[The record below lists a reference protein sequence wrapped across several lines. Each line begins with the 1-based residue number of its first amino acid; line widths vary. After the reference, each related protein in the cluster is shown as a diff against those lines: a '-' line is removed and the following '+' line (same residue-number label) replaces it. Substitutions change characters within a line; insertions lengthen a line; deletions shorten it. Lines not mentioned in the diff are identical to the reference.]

1 MGICFFISLLGYTLL
16 MKRLL
21 LNIKIGSA
29 FYSAYL
35 GMFLCSYIFVIIF
48 NVYQPAAYI
57 ILYVGIVSLIA
68 IFVLSFIKK
77 DKFLLKQDIKMIIGI
92 IGLLGLFIYLL
103 GDGVFKSHDAYS
115 FWGRAAK
122 ELYTFDKF
130 YINPESNMS
139 HTDYNP
145 IMASLQYCITK
156 TFGWKEKYLFYPI
169 IACVTACFTMLCDF
183 IKTFWGKVLFILM
196 SLCCITFL
204 GSTFS
209 TAFLGADL
217 CLGLIFG
224 TSAIRFVYREDD
236 NITEMLP
243 ILLSI
248 LILPAIKLYTGL
260 LFSVILIA
268 LIILD
273 KIEPFYKKKQYL
285 LIGLVCILFM
295 QFSWSVVYNY
305 HIQKKNY
312 AIENNIKEY
321 MGEEYEDNF
330 HLSIKNLVKGNPR
343 NDSFLNSIDNNDITD
358 NVNSLMNQTLNVFN
372 THELYGVHLTVIQT
386 FLVFIL
392 GILYLRWTDKGQ
404 KERISKCIKIFG
416 ISIVLYVGGM
426 FVTYFVEPGTAAE
439 PIRYIGIVAIPIIV
453 LFYFSLFFNFKNKR
467 NKNILFLTIL
477 IMILN
482 IRYGGVI
489 TKAYKA
495 DDSQGYIYAQ
505 YTDKQIKNYIDEVV
519 MQFGIDERILLIDAY
534 DDNFQNY
541 IEGKNITGI
550 SFSYQYMLLPRRINV
565 LVEDCQNIN
574 SLQMYTMNEFD
585 EIIKNERIHKIL
597 LLSNDYNRIEFY
609 KSLFGFDEIYH
620 NILTIVDVHVID
632 GEIKYTNITPN
643 TKKTKMKE
651 ISQLVLKASNDDY
664 FFEVLCD
671 GIELEK
677 EYGVEIEVIEK
688 EVGEAEKVEV
698 IVYDFT
704 RELVIEKHEFEIS
717 NKRQEWFFEIK
728 NDEIENDN
736 LQLLIYAGT
745 RGSTEGNSIIIKNI
759 NLYHSP

>member
-21 LNIKIGSA
+21 PNIKIGSA
-29 FYSAYL
+29 FYSVYL
-35 GMFLCSYIFVIIF
+35 GMLLCSYIFVILF
-48 NVYQPAAYI
+48 NLYQLSAYI
-57 ILYVGIVSLIA
+57 ILYVGILLLIV
-68 IFVLSFIKK
+68 IFILNFVKK
-77 DKFLLKQDIKMIIGI
+77 DKFLSSQEIKMIIGT

-103 GDGVFKSHDAYS
+103 GDGALKVHDAYS

-145 IMASLQYCITK
+145 IMASLQYCITRA
-156 TFGWKEKYLFYPI
+156 FGWKEKYLFYPI
-169 IACVTACFTMLCDF
+169 IACVTVCFTMLCDF
-183 IKTFWGKVLFILM
+183 VKTFWGKVLFILM
-196 SLCCITFL
+196 SLCCITFF

-209 TAFLGADL
+209 TTFLGADL

-224 TSAIRFVYREDD
+224 TSAIRFVYREND
-236 NITEMLP
+236 NIIEMLP

-260 LFSVILIA
+260 LFSVILIV
-268 LIILD
+268 LMIVD
-273 KIEPFYKKKQYL
+273 KIEPFYKKKRYI
-285 LIGLVCILFM
+285 LIGLLCVLFM
-295 QFSWSVVYNY
+295 QLNWSVVYNY

-312 AIENNIKEY
+312 VTENNIKEY

-330 HLSIKNLVKGNPR
+330 HLSIKELVKGNPR
-343 NDSFLNSIDNNDITD
+343 NDSFLNSIDNKDVTD
-358 NVNSLMNQTLNVFN
+358 NVKGLINQTLNIFN
-372 THELYGVHLTVIQT
+372 TQELYGVHLTVIQT

-392 GILYLRWTDKGQ
+392 GILYLRWTDKEQ

-416 ISIVLYVGGM
+416 ISIVLYIGGM
-426 FVTYFVEPGTAAE
+426 FATYFVEPGTAAE
-439 PIRYIGIVAIPIIV
+439 PIRYIGIAVIPIIV
-453 LFYFSLFFNFKNKR
+453 LLYFSLFFNFKSKR
-467 NKNILFLTIL
+467 NKNILFLIIL
-477 IMILN
+477 IMIFN

-495 DDSQGYIYAQ
+495 NDSQEYIYAQ
-505 YTDKQIKNYIDEVV
+505 YADKQMKNYINEIVEK
-519 MQFGIDERILLIDAY
+519 FEIDEKILLIDAY

-541 IEGKNITGI
+541 IEDKNISGI
-550 SFSYQYMLLPRRINV
+550 SFAYLYMLLPRRADVI
-565 LVEDCQNIN
+565 VEDCQNIN
-574 SLQMYTMNEFD
+574 SLRMYTIDEFD
-585 EIIKNERIHKIL
+585 KIIKNGRIDKIL
-597 LLSNDYNRIEFY
+597 LLSNDYDRIGFY

-620 NILTIVDVHVID
+620 NILTVVDVHVID
-632 GEIKYTNITPN
+632 GEIKYINITPN
-643 TKKTKMKE
+643 TKKTKIRE
-651 ISQLVLKASNDDY
+651 ISQLTLEAVNHNYY
-664 FFEVLCD
+664 FKVLCD
-671 GIELEK
+671 EIELGK
-677 EYGVEIEVIEK
+677 EYSLEIETIEK
-688 EVGEAEKVEV
+688 ERGNAEKVEV

-704 RELVIEKHEFEIS
+704 RELVMEKHEFEIS
-717 NKRQEWFFEIK
+717 DKKQVWFFDIK

-745 RGSTEGNSIIIKNI
+745 RGSTEGNSITIKNI